1 MELYG
6 KKTDKGNECLYVS
19 RNNQGRL
26 CYERVDVKKQKE
38 FKTMQSD
45 KQMDSYIF
53 NNGFHLI
60 TTERATKFGDFMKKG
75 ELMSEIKDAIVKGG
89 EVAFGRN
96 GAIYTGWPIEQ
107 TEDHV
112 TIRVNA
118 PFAQKVVRGY
128 KTVTIPSKEIIILGE
143 GL

>member
-1 MELYG
+1 MELYR
-6 KKTDKGNECLYVS
+6 KKTDKGSEYLYVS

-26 CYERVDVKKQKE
+26 CYKRVDVKKQEE

-53 NNGFHLI
+53 NNGFHLL
-60 TTERATKFGDFMKKG
+60 TTERSTKFGDFMKKG
-75 ELMSEIKDAIVKGG
+75 ELLSAIKDAIVKGD
-89 EVAFGRN
+89 EVAFGKD
-96 GAIYTGWPIEQ
+96 GGIYTGWPIEQ
-107 TEDHV
+107 TENHV